1 MRGHPSKVRR
11 HGTNERADVPHLSG
25 WEWLIAVLG
34 AVAAGLSK
42 GGFSG
47 LGLVAV
53 ILFASIFG
61 ARDSTGIVLPL
72 LIVGDIGAVTIFRQH
87 ARWDHI
93 RRTLPL
99 AAAGVVIGT
108 LIMMRLDNASFR
120 PLLGGVILVL
130 TLLQLLRMRWPD
142 IYGAIPQARPVAW
155 SLGLVAGITT
165 MVANAAGPL
174 VAMYYVAVGLPKME
188 VVGTLAWFFLIINVF
203 KVPFS
208 AWLGVIHGSSLALDA
223 VLVPGVVV
231 GLLSGRWLIG
241 RLSQRMF
248 DSVLLAF
255 AALAALRLML

>member
-1 MRGHPSKVRR
+1 M
-11 HGTNERADVPHLSG
+11 PHLTG
-25 WEWLIAVLG
+25 GEWLIATLG
-34 AVAAGLSK
+34 ALCAGLSK

-47 LGLVAV
+47 LGLISV
-53 ILFASIFG
+53 IIFASIFG

-72 LIVGDIGAVTIFRQH
+72 LIVADIGAVSIFRQH

-108 LIMMRLDNASFR
+108 LIMLRLDNASFR
-120 PLLGGVILVL
+120 PLLGGVILML
-130 TLLQLLRMRWPD
+130 TALQLVRLRWPD
-142 IYGAIPQARPVAW
+142 LYGAVPHSRPVAW

-165 MVANAAGPL
+165 MVANAAGPF
-174 VAMYYVAVGLPKME
+174 VALYYVAVGLPKME
-188 VVGTLAWFFLIINVF
+188 VVGTLAWFFFIINLF

-208 AWLGVIHGSSLALDA
+208 AWIGLIHGSSLALDA
-223 VLVPGVVV
+223 VLVPAVIL

-241 RLSQRMF
+241 RISQRMF
-248 DSVLLAF
+248 DGVLLAF

>member
-1 MRGHPSKVRR
+1 M
-11 HGTNERADVPHLSG
+11 PHLSG
-25 WEWLIAVLG
+25 WEWLIAVIG
-34 AVAAGLSK
+34 AISAGLSK

-53 ILFASIFG
+53 LIFASIFG

-72 LIVGDIGAVTIFRQH
+72 LIVGDIGAVSIFRQH

-93 RRTLPL
+93 RRTLPV

-108 LIMMRLDNASFR
+108 MIMMRLDNASFR
-120 PLLGGVILVL
+120 PLLGGVILML
-130 TLLQLLRMRWPD
+130 TALQLVRLRWPD
-142 IYGAIPQARPVAW
+142 IYGAVPHSRPVAW
-155 SLGLVAGITT
+155 SLGLLAGITT
-165 MVANAAGPL
+165 MVANAAGPF
-174 VAMYYVAVGLPKME
+174 VALYYVAVGLPKME

-223 VLVPGVVV
+223 VLVPAVII

-241 RLSQRMF
+241 RISQRTF

-255 AALAALRLML
+255 AALAALRLVL

>member
-1 MRGHPSKVRR
+1 M
-11 HGTNERADVPHLSG
+11 PHLTG
-25 WEWLIAVLG
+25 GEWLIATLG
-34 AVAAGLSK
+34 ALCAGLSK

-47 LGLVAV
+47 LGLISV
-53 ILFASIFG
+53 IIFASIFG

-72 LIVGDIGAVTIFRQH
+72 LIVADIGAVSIFRQH

-108 LIMMRLDNASFR
+108 LIMLRLDNASFR

-130 TLLQLLRMRWPD
+130 TALQLVRLRWPD
-142 IYGAIPQARPVAW
+142 LYGAVPHSRPVAW

-165 MVANAAGPL
+165 MVANAAGPF
-174 VAMYYVAVGLPKME
+174 VALYYVAVGLPKME
-188 VVGTLAWFFLIINVF
+188 VVGTLAWFFFIINLF

-208 AWLGVIHGSSLALDA
+208 AWIGLIHGSSLALDA
-223 VLVPGVVV
+223 VLVPAVIL

-241 RLSQRMF
+241 RISQRMF
-248 DSVLLAF
+248 DGVLLAF

>member
-1 MRGHPSKVRR
+1 M
-11 HGTNERADVPHLSG
+11 PHLTG
-25 WEWLIAVLG
+25 GEWLIATLG
-34 AVAAGLSK
+34 ALCAGLSK

-47 LGLVAV
+47 LGLISV
-53 ILFASIFG
+53 IIFASIFG

-72 LIVGDIGAVTIFRQH
+72 LIVADIGAVSIFRQH

-108 LIMMRLDNASFR
+108 LIMLRLDNASFR

-130 TLLQLLRMRWPD
+130 TALQLVRLRWPD
-142 IYGAIPQARPVAW
+142 LYGAVPHSRPVAW

-165 MVANAAGPL
+165 MVANAAGPF
-174 VAMYYVAVGLPKME
+174 VALYYVAVGLPKME
-188 VVGTLAWFFLIINVF
+188 VVGTLAWFFFIINLF

-208 AWLGVIHGSSLALDA
+208 AWIGVIHGSSLALDA
-223 VLVPGVVV
+223 VLVPAVIL

-241 RLSQRMF
+241 RISQRMF
-248 DSVLLAF
+248 DGVLLAF

>member
-1 MRGHPSKVRR
+1 M
-11 HGTNERADVPHLSG
+11 PHLSG
-25 WEWLIAVLG
+25 WEWIIAVTG
-34 AVAAGLSK
+34 AICAGLSK

-47 LGLVAV
+47 LGLIAV
-53 ILFASIFG
+53 ILYASIFG

-72 LIVGDIGAVTIFRQH
+72 LIIGDVGAVTIFRQH

-99 AAAGVVIGT
+99 SAAGVVIGT

-130 TLLQLLRMRWPD
+130 TVLQLIRLRWPD
-142 IYGAIPQARPVAW
+142 IYGAVPHARPVAW
-155 SLGLVAGITT
+155 SLGLIAGITT

-174 VAMYYVAVGLPKME
+174 VALYYVAVGLPKME
-188 VVGTLAWFFLIINVF
+188 VVGTLAWFFLIINIF

-223 VLVPGVVV
+223 VLLPAVMF

-241 RLSQRMF
+241 RISQRVF

-255 AALAALRLML
+255 AALAALRLIL

>member
-1 MRGHPSKVRR
+1 V
-11 HGTNERADVPHLSG
+11 
-25 WEWLIAVLG
+25 IG
-34 AVAAGLSK
+34 AVCAGLSK

-47 LGLVAV
+47 LGLLTV
-53 ILFASIFG
+53 ILYASIFG

-93 RRTLPL
+93 WRTLPL
-99 AAAGVVIGT
+99 SAAGVVIGT
-108 LIMMRLDNASFR
+108 LIMLHLDNASFR

-130 TLLQLLRMRWPD
+130 TVLQLIRLRWPD
-142 IYGAIPQARPVAW
+142 LYGAVPHSRPVAW
-155 SLGLVAGITT
+155 ALGLIAGVTT

-174 VAMYYVAVGLPKME
+174 VALYYVAIGLPKME

-208 AWLGVIHGSSLALDA
+208 AGIGVIHGSSLTLDA
-223 VLVPGVVV
+223 VLMPAVVV
-231 GLLSGRWLIG
+231 GLLSGRWLIAHI
-241 RLSQRMF
+241 SQRMF
-248 DSVLLAF
+248 DSVLLGF

>member
-1 MRGHPSKVRR
+1 
-11 HGTNERADVPHLSG
+11 VPHLSG
-25 WEWLIAVLG
+25 WEWLIVVIG
-34 AVAAGLSK
+34 AVCAGLSK

-53 ILFASIFG
+53 VLFASIFS

-72 LIVGDIGAVTIFRQH
+72 LIVGDIGAVSIFRQH

-99 AAAGVVIGT
+99 AATGVVIGT

-130 TLLQLLRMRWPD
+130 TTLQLIRLRWPD
-142 IYGAIPQARPVAW
+142 IYGTVPHSRPVAW

-174 VAMYYVAVGLPKME
+174 VALYYVAVGLPKME
-188 VVGTLAWFFLIINVF
+188 IVGTLAWFFLIINVF

-208 AWLGVIHGSSLALDA
+208 AAIGVIHGSSLALDA
-223 VLVPGVVV
+223 VLVPAVIA

-241 RLSQRMF
+241 HISQRTF

-255 AALAALRLML
+255 AALAAVRLIF

>member
-1 MRGHPSKVRR
+1 
-11 HGTNERADVPHLSG
+11 VPHLNG
-25 WEWLIAVLG
+25 WEWTIAVIG
-34 AVAAGLSK
+34 AISAGLSK

-47 LGLVAV
+47 LGLIAV

-130 TLLQLLRMRWPD
+130 TTLQLVRLRWPD
-142 IYGAIPQARPVAW
+142 IYGAVPHSRPVAW
-155 SLGLVAGITT
+155 SLGLLAGLTS

-174 VAMYYVAVGLPKME
+174 VALYYVAIGLPKME
-188 VVGTLAWFFLIINVF
+188 VVGTLAWFFLIVNVF

-223 VLVPGVVV
+223 ALMPAVIV
-231 GLLSGRWLIG
+231 GLLSGRWLIA
-241 RLSQRMF
+241 RISQRTF

-255 AALAALRLML
+255 AALAALRLVL